1 MLDYVHFG
9 IKLVDIIIQ
18 CKTPTS
24 FEKVILFSIDRKIK
38 KNKKR
43 KRLGLGK
50 GGLCRIRIICF

>member
-38 KNKKR
+38 KIKKER
-43 KRLGLGK
+43 D
-50 GGLCRIRIICF
+50 